1 MINRKSLISM
11 TLAAALMV
19 SGVNAFAM
27 THHDAH
33 EKAEKLKKELNLTDD
48 QMKKIESIY
57 SESHKQREKL
67 HESTKTQIKG
77 VLTPEQQK
85 KYDEMKSTHKESKTN
100 KDKAAS

>member
-1 MINRKSLISM
+1 MFNRKSLISM

-27 THHDAH
+27 SQHDAH

-48 QMKKIESIY
+48 QVKKIESIY
-57 SESHKQREKL
+57 TESHKEREKL
-67 HESTKTQIKG
+67 HESTKEQVKG

-85 KYDEMKSTHKESKTN
+85 KFDEMKENHKATKASKT
-100 KDKAAS
+100 KAAS